1 LFVLEGY
8 FFVLG
13 FWGFVC
19 FLDFICYK
27 AAHSGL
33 SRSSIREYNF
43 FPDTGDGTLILME
56 FHEQDYWDLIKAF
69 SLFYG
74 NEEQRK

>member
-1 LFVLEGY
+1 LFWDFGDL
-8 FFVLG
+8 F
-13 FWGFVC
+13 C

-33 SRSSIREYNF
+33 SRSSMWEYNF

-69 SLFYG
+69 LLLHG